1 MTAEAPARS
10 FAAAQPSD
18 LPPEVSALI
27 DGAIARM
34 AGPANRQRPVV
45 PIVNR
50 PAADVSVGAPRLSLP
65 KRRSRVP
72 ASEDLVL
79 VSLLVGLVLAAWIS
93 LLIGFNVAQAGE
105 RTTNACIT
113 SPSSAVAGP
122 ALDRKFCDR
131 LPRQG

>member
-1 MTAEAPARS
+1 MTAEAPTHS

-34 AGPANRQRPVV
+34 AGPAKRQRPVV
-45 PIVNR
+45 PIVHR
-50 PAADVSVGAPRLSLP
+50 QAAGVAVGAPRLSLP

-79 VSLLVGLVLAAWIS
+79 VSLLFGLVLAAWIS
-93 LLIGFNVAQAGE
+93 LMIGFNVAQAGE
-105 RTTNACIT
+105 RTTSACIA
-113 SPSSAVAGP
+113 PVSSAAGP